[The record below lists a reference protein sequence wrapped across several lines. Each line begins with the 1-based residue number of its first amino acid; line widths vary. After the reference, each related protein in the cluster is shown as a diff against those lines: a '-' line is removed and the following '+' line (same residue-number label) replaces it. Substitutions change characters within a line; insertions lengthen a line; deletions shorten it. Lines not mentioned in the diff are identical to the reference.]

1 MRPHRQRHRD
11 HAWQMFPKDRSEL
24 QHGRQG
30 RSAAL
35 ILRGGEALDLDTRC
49 VAAAQHDDEVVHPV
63 RTAMYPIGE
72 VGAQRVRQAV
82 RQAVYPRASVIAG
95 GYVVHDV
102 EYVRGG
108 VVHEEEV
115 GVPERQRRE
124 DGVVDVVR
132 RDRRR
137 RGGSGPG
144 RRRRRR
150 RGSPIPRCGD
160 GNGGIERSRAREFDA
175 DVLPPDGGDARPE
188 LDGLGIEVGLQ
199 PLQAP
204 TNSRRPSSRRHGGEE
219 EGGA

>member
-1 MRPHRQRHRD
+1 
-11 HAWQMFPKDRSEL
+11 MFPEDRSEL

-63 RTAMYPIGE
+63 WTAMYPVGE

-82 RQAVYPRASVIAG
+82 RQAVYPCASVIAG

-108 VVHEEEV
+108 VVNEEEV

-137 RGGSGPG
+137 RGGGSNPG

-150 RGSPIPRCGD
+150 SSPIPRCGD
-160 GNGGIERSRAREFDA
+160 GNGGIERSRAREFD
-175 DVLPPDGGDARPE
+175 DARPE

-199 PLQAP
+199 PFQTPA
-204 TNSRRPSSRRHGGEE
+204 NSRRPSSRRRGGEE